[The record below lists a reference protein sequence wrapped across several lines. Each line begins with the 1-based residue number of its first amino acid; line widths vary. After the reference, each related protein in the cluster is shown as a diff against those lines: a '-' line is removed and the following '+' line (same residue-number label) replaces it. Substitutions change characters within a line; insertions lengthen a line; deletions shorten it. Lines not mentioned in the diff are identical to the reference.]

1 MTSGFIERIVKAS
14 EVRYGDRLVNEP
26 GRPLVITAKRSLD
39 RQWVT
44 FILDAVGSRKV
55 TLGANVPVKVL
66 RRAREENVDG
76 EDYSDLPTLLGER
89 DDGPAV
95 HYVRRPRR

>member
-14 EVRYGDRLVNEP
+14 EVRYGDRLVHEP

-44 FILDAVGSRKV
+44 FDLDAVGSRHI
-55 TLGANVPVKVL
+55 TLGVNVPVKVW
-66 RRAREENVDG
+66 RRAREENMDG
-76 EDYSDLPTLLGER
+76 EDYSAFPTLIGE
-89 DDGPAV
+89 DDGATAS
-95 HYVRRPRR
+95 HIRRPRR